1 MRLNVNGEEY
11 VTEQDSLV
19 ALLKEMGINPAR
31 VAVEVN
37 LVVIKK
43 KDFENC
49 RLRDGD
55 TIEIVYFVGGG
66 HKQ

>member
-1 MRLNVNGEEY
+1 
-11 VTEQDSLV
+11 
-19 ALLKEMGINPAR
+19 MGIIAER

-37 LVVIKK
+37 LRVIKK
-43 KDFENC
+43 KDFEKC

-66 HKQ
+66 R

>member
-1 MRLNVNGEEY
+1 MRLSVNGEEY

-19 ALLKEMGINPAR
+19 ALLKEMGIIAER

-37 LVVIKK
+37 LRVIKK
-43 KDFENC
+43 KDFEKC

-66 HKQ
+66 R